1 MKGKCIMKKIK
12 KLIVPISFSLL
23 LIGCSG
29 KELNGNWRLADNDT
43 TCPVSY
49 QFDKKIEVNPENK
62 KKKTI
67 WLIEMHTQ
75 KIANEYKNA
84 GTYTWLDNEW
94 INIDYGNNF
103 TQKQKMVQNKDKLT
117 IYFPWVEK
125 VCTYKKT
132 N

>member
-1 MKGKCIMKKIK
+1 M
-12 KLIVPISFSLL
+12 

-62 KKKTI
+62 K
-67 WLIEMHTQ
+67 ENYMVNRDAYS

-103 TQKQKMVQNKDKLT
+103 TQKQK
-117 IYFPWVEK
+117 W
-125 VCTYKKT
+125 YKIKT

>member
-1 MKGKCIMKKIK
+1 MTLLVLFLTSLIRKS
-12 KLIVPISFSLL
+12 KLI
-23 LIGCSG
+23 
-29 KELNGNWRLADNDT
+29 
-43 TCPVSY
+43 
-49 QFDKKIEVNPENK
+49 QKI

-103 TQKQKMVQNKDKLT
+103 TQNKK
-117 IYFPWVEK
+117 W
-125 VCTYKKT
+125 YKIKT